1 VTGAAPPDRTVRLT
15 DLLADALGIV
25 AADLPEVRVTGIAQE
40 AARVRPGHVFVA
52 RVGRRRDGHDF
63 VPDALARGAA
73 CVVGTRAAMPDLGV
87 PYIHVDDDRLATSAL
102 AAAFHGHPSRDLIV
116 IGVTGT
122 DGKTTTANLLHHL
135 LQGDEARPR
144 ASLLSTAMER
154 IGAEGHPPEQHFTT
168 PEATEVHAHLAAA
181 RAAGARWAVI
191 EASSHAASLQRLAH
205 VDFGLM
211 AWTNLTPEHLDHHG
225 TFEAYREA
233 KASLVRQA
241 AGAVLNRD
249 DPSFATF
256 DGAASGRVTTYALT
270 GRADVRAENV
280 VAAADGLSFDLVTG
294 DGRRRAQL
302 PMLGRFNVANAL
314 AALAAA
320 YRLGV
325 PWDTALERLAS
336 FAGVPGRMELVAS
349 EPFTVVVDFAH
360 TPQGLAKALAALR
373 PAAGG
378 RLLVVHGAPG
388 ERDPRNRAGLG
399 AAAVAGADLAI
410 FTEDDARSEELDQIL
425 AAMVAGAAAAG
436 GVEGRGY
443 RVVPDRRSA
452 IALALAMARPGDV
465 VLLAGK
471 GHERTLE
478 RGSGAVP
485 WDEAAEARAALA
497 ALAARARDRARTPDG
512 PGDGAGA

>member
-1 VTGAAPPDRTVRLT
+1 MTGAVPPERTVRLAE
-15 DLLADALGIV
+15 LLADALGIGGG
-25 AADLPEVRVTGIAQE
+25 DLPEAWVTGIAQE
-40 AARVRPGHVFVA
+40 AVRVRPGHVFVA
-52 RVGRRRDGHDF
+52 RVGRRHDGHEF
-63 VPDALARGAA
+63 VADAIARGAA
-73 CVVGTRAAMPDLGV
+73 CVVGTRTAMPHLGV
-87 PYIHVDDDRLATSAL
+87 PYFHVDDDRQATSAL

-122 DGKTTTANLLHHL
+122 DGKTTTASLLHHL

-154 IGAEGHPPEQHFTT
+154 IGAEGRPPEQHFTT

-181 RAAGARWAVI
+181 RAAGARWAVV

-211 AWTNLTPEHLDHHG
+211 AWTNLSPEHLDHHG
-225 TFEAYREA
+225 TFEAYRAA

-249 DPSFATF
+249 DASFAAF
-256 DGAASGRVTTYALT
+256 ADAASGRVTTYGLA
-270 GRADVRAENV
+270 GPADVRAESV
-280 VAAADGLSFDLVTG
+280 VAAPDGLSFDLVTG
-294 DGRRRAQL
+294 DGRRHAHL

-325 PWDTALERLAS
+325 PWDTALERLGS
-336 FAGVPGRMELVAS
+336 FSGVPGRMELVAS

-360 TPQGLAKALAALR
+360 TPEGLAKALASLR
-373 PAAGG
+373 PAGTA
-378 RLLVVHGAPG
+378 RLLVVIGAPG

-399 AAAVAGADLAI
+399 ATAVAGAGLAI
-410 FTEDDARSEELDQIL
+410 FTEDDARSEDLSEIL
-425 AAMVAGAAAAG
+425 AAMAAGATAAG
-436 GVEGRGY
+436 GVEGRDY
-443 RVVPDRRSA
+443 WVQPDRRSA
-452 IALALAMARPGDV
+452 IVMALASARPGDV

-478 RGSGAVP
+478 RGDGAIP

-497 ALAARARDRARTPDG
+497 ALAALADRAGHANEG
-512 PGDGAGA
+512 PPVGGA